1 MAHGQGD
8 EEAGATLDALRRE
21 AEGLR
26 EKASPSASRLTLTL
40 SPSASRLTLT
50 LTLTPN
56 PNPSPNPSPSP
67 SPNQAIF
74 KLRALAANGDAR
86 ATAMLEQ
93 IEAEGKA
100 EQGTLC

>member
-1 MAHGQGD
+1 MLTLTLTLTRTRTLTRYLRLAHGQGD
-8 EEAGATLDALRRE
+8 EEAGATLDELRRE

-26 EKASPSASRLTLTL
+26 EKAV
-40 SPSASRLTLT
+40 
-50 LTLTPN
+50 
-56 PNPSPNPSPSP
+56 
-67 SPNQAIF
+67 F

-93 IEAEGKA
+93 LEAEGKA